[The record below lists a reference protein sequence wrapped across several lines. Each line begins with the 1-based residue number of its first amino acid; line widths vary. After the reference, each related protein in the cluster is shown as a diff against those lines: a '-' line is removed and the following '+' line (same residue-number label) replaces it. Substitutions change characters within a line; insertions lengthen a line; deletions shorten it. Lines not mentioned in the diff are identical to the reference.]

1 MVALFATTVYFG
13 SAGETTSPLQ
23 KAGLILVAILCGVGA
38 YAVATRKSLPA
49 PQ

>member
-23 KAGLILVAILCGVGA
+23 KTVLLLVAVLCAVGA
-38 YAVATRKSLPA
+38 YVVMIRKRQPLEK
-49 PQ
+49 